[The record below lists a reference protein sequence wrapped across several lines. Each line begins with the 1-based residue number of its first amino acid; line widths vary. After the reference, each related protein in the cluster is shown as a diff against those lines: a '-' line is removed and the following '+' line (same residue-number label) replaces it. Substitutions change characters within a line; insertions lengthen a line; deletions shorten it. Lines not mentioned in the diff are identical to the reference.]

1 MMIKMKNKKASHVG
15 IVLSFVIF
23 VTFLAFLYSIVEPT
37 MKMQQ
42 DKESLLNYLKMEL
55 MERISANLT
64 SSTITIEK
72 ELPQPCIELQDLVID
87 LSITPVV
94 IVKGETG
101 KIFPSKIEGDNLK
114 IDRGADIEEFF
125 FKIYNSEEFEEG
137 SGGEFTTC
145 RLYDKDLGQYT
156 IGLVRTD
163 KYIFETKI
171 NDLIN
176 EYETDYDNLKD
187 DLNIPPGSEFGFSLI
202 YSNETRIGTE
212 EKEISTNIYS
222 EEIPVQYVDGQAN
235 INSGFINIL
244 VW

>member
-1 MMIKMKNKKASHVG
+1 M
-15 IVLSFVIF
+15 
-23 VTFLAFLYSIVEPT
+23 
-37 MKMQQ
+37 
-42 DKESLLNYLKMEL
+42 
-55 MERISANLT
+55 
-64 SSTITIEK
+64 
-72 ELPQPCIELQDLVID
+72 VID
-87 LSITPVV
+87 LNITPVV
-94 IVKGETG
+94 IVKGERG
-101 KIFPSKIEGDNLK
+101 KIFFNKIDGDNLK

-125 FKIYNSEEFEEG
+125 FKIYNSEELEER

-145 RLYDKDLGQYT
+145 RLYDSGLGQYT

-163 KYIFETKI
+163 QYIFETKV
-171 NDLIN
+171 NNLIN

-202 YSNETRIGTE
+202 YSNQTRIGTE

-222 EEIPVQYVDGQAN
+222 QEIPVQYVDGQAN